1 MNRYREIKISS
12 ALEEMYRVEQ
22 FVEELSD
29 EHMLYGSYF
38 GNIMMAVTEAVKNA
52 IMHGNG
58 ENRNRLVKIN
68 EELTKEGLWVT
79 VTDEGKGFDYQ
90 VFSVKDPGPDYNFEK
105 TGLLLINKLCDDV
118 RFFDNGRTIR
128 MLFKINGID
137 DRIFSR
143 RETFMLEFF
152 KVYQRMNT

>member
-1 MNRYREIKISS
+1 M
-12 ALEEMYRVEQ
+12 EEMFRVEQ

-38 GNIMMAVTEAVKNA
+38 GNIMMAVTEAVRNA
-52 IMHGNG
+52 IIHGNKH
-58 ENRNRLVKIN
+58 NRAKLVRIK

-79 VTDEGKGFDYQ
+79 VSDEGSGFDYKTYS
-90 VFSVKDPGPDYNFEK
+90 FKDPGPDYNFEK
-105 TGLLLINKLCDDV
+105 TGLLLINKLCDEV
-118 RFFDNGRTIR
+118 RFIENGRTIT